1 MEGAWHVTAPQPPR
15 RDSGRFR
22 ALVASIH
29 SHRHAIAVDAVSG
42 MVASGSSEGSIMAWP
57 RQAQVMRDENE
68 RTEVLAGESESKDG
82 GR

>member
-1 MEGAWHVTAPQPPR
+1 MEVAWHVTALHPPR
-15 RDSGRFR
+15 RDGGRFR

-57 RQAQVMRDENE
+57 RQAQVVPGENE
-68 RTEVLAGESESKDG
+68 RPEPLTGESECKG
-82 GR
+82 GDR